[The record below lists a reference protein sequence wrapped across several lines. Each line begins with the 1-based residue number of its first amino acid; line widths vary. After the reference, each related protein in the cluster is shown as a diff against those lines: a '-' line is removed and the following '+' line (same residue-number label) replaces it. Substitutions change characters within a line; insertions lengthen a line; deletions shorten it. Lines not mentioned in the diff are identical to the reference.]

1 MKTRLYLV
9 ALLAFACGTAGC
21 GKGDAQVSD
30 PVPVKRNPGAS
41 VQTQV
46 DPEITIKTLLYA
58 FDGTPSEAGYIGF
71 EVNTNWAVAVEYDQ
85 DQADWLTVSPES
97 GLAGQH
103 ALTLRAEDNP
113 DSTARKAFVRIAYGD
128 REQRVSVS
136 QEAVQKSADSD
147 PEEGTDPSPKPDPKL
162 ELHTPSAYEC
172 FYAHEAYEEKIAF
185 SVNTDWTV
193 AIEYLTECGE
203 WLAVNPMSGE
213 AGEIELTML
222 VPQNPAKE
230 RRMAHIE
237 IFYGDKG
244 WYEVIG
250 VQQYGV
256 NLAHIFEPEF
266 ARALERRGYVRDA
279 RQIYPEEVK
288 GIKSLQLHGNWDA
301 SQEIYLGKITSLKGI
316 EYFESL
322 EDLTC
327 WGNQITSLDL
337 SKNKAL
343 KEVMCYSNKLESID
357 VSGCPELRTL
367 YCRENRLTTID
378 VSRNANLSQF
388 SCGENLLSKID
399 VSCNS
404 NLTSLLCEG
413 NPLSSLDL
421 GSNPLLKALFCSNTG
436 MTSLDI
442 SNNPQVSHVQCYNN
456 PGDGEFFP
464 IYAWFDNETI
474 PQTVKNPDERTPIM
488 WFPTK
493 SWTFDGRT
501 ITPDYRKV
509 K

>member
-9 ALLAFACGTAGC
+9 ALLALALGPAGC

-30 PVPVKRNPGAS
+30 PTPVKQNSDAS

-58 FDGTPSEAGYIGF
+58 LDGTPSEAGHIEF
-71 EVNTNWAVAVEYDQ
+71 EVNTDWVVAVEYDQ
-85 DQADWLTVSPES
+85 DRAGWLTVSPQS
-97 GLAGQH
+97 GFAGQH
-103 ALTLRAEDNP
+103 ALTLQAEDNP

-128 REQRVSVS
+128 REQRVSVW
-136 QEAVQKSADSD
+136 QGAAETTVDDD
-147 PEEGTDPSPKPDPKL
+147 PEEGSDPEPKPNPKL
-162 ELHTPSAYEC
+162 EMQTPSAYES

-193 AIEYLTECGE
+193 AVEYLTECGE
-203 WLAVNPMSGE
+203 WLTVNPMSGE
-213 AGEIELTML
+213 AGEIELTMQ
-222 VPQNPAKE
+222 VPKNPAKE
-230 RRMAHIE
+230 KRWARIK

-244 WYEVIG
+244 WYELIEVH
-250 VQQYGV
+250 QYGV

-279 RQIYPEEVK
+279 RQIDPEEVK
-288 GIKSLQLHGNWDA
+288 EIKSLQMHGSWDA

-337 SKNKAL
+337 SKNEAL
-343 KEVMCYSNKLESID
+343 KKVMCYSNRIESLD
-357 VSGCPELRTL
+357 VSGCPALRTI
-367 YCRENRLTTID
+367 YCRQNRLTSID
-378 VSRNANLSQF
+378 VSRNANLRQF

-399 VSCNS
+399 VSRNS

-421 GSNPLLKALFCSNTG
+421 GSNPLLKELFCSNTG
-436 MTSLDI
+436 MMSLDI

-474 PQTVKNPDERTPIM
+474 PEDILNPEERPIRM
-488 WFPTK
+488 RFPTK
-493 SWTFDGRT
+493 SWTYEGRT